1 MVQDVT
7 ELTLGDR
14 NHSNCGR
21 LEHWNNWNCWN
32 ALQSK
37 LCSFALANKL
47 PIVKILQ
54 FSQRRDLINVL
65 IVPDPF
71 DSGKAQ
77 SELGTVLWTMLD
89 LIIRYLDD
97 DFRFDADRIA
107 IISDL

>member
-1 MVQDVT
+1 MVQYVPMLTFTDPT
-7 ELTLGDR
+7 CLELLD
-14 NHSNCGR
+14 
-21 LEHWNNWNCWN
+21 NWNCWNYWN

-37 LCSFALANKL
+37 LCSFALADKL
-47 PIVKILQ
+47 PVVKILQ
-54 FSQRRDLINVL
+54 FSQRGDLIDVL

-97 DFRFDADRIA
+97 DLRFDANRIA

>member
-1 MVQDVT
+1 MLQ

-21 LEHWNNWNCWN
+21 LEQLELLD

-47 PIVKILQ
+47 PIVKSLQ

-97 DFRFDADRIA
+97 DFRFDANRIA

>member
-1 MVQDVT
+1 ML
-7 ELTLGDR
+7 EPLE
-14 NHSNCGR
+14 R
-21 LEHWNNWNCWN
+21 LELLEH
-32 ALQSK
+32 LELE
-37 LCSFALANKL
+37 LCSFALADKL
-47 PIVKILQ
+47 PIVKILH
-54 FSQRRDLINVL
+54 FSQRGDLINVL

-97 DFRFDADRIA
+97 DLRFDAHRIA